1 MYEYVYR
8 YVYRYHI
15 WSVFVGFLADLSD
28 ATDPLDVVKGMST
41 LIMVC
46 LVVQVSRWFINSQY
60 IYNCEDILFTKL
72 GGLTWFSSAC
82 TILMVPQ
89 YVVENPRV
97 AGQSRLAGF
106 PQ

>member
-60 IYNCEDILFTKL
+60 IYNCEDFYSQNWEGSHGSAQPVLF
-72 GGLTWFSSAC
+72 
-82 TILMVPQ
+82 
-89 YVVENPRV
+89 
-97 AGQSRLAGF
+97 
-106 PQ
+106 